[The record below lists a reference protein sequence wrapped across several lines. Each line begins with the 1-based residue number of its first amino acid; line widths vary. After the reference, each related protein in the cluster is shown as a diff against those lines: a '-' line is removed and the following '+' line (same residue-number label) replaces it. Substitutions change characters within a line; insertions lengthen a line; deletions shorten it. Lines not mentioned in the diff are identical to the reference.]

1 MKRAALLPL
10 VLAALLAPAGV
21 RAQAIAAGF
30 GGNVSSLVS
39 VPFDVPL
46 IVDMTAR
53 PERLGAF
60 AARIQWNPAVLQYQV
75 FVNGSFGT
83 ITTNTDS
90 TAQGILRLTGANPAG
105 AAGLITLGTGRFLP
119 LVADT
124 MTMVLSLP
132 ELYAAGTFADLRPS
146 VTVSNGEFCPAVG
159 RYGDID
165 GDGQVNSRDAL
176 IALMA
181 AVGLDVSQYPI
192 ALGDVDGNGVVDT
205 RDALI
210 MLSSAVGI
218 DVSAFRIGVILGG
231 ACANVVPVTLAISPS
246 AVAGLL
252 PGQQVSFEVRAAGPT
267 GSLVIVPNPV
277 VKSSDT
283 TVLTFRGGGNPATAV
298 AVAPGTA
305 TVTAIRDGRDSVKTT
320 VTVVGRRYTHFVDAK
335 AATAANQL
343 GTAAFPFATIAQAVL
358 VARGGDTIR
367 PQPGRYLEQVWLD
380 SAVVLMGDT
389 LPDGSRPVIAP
400 DSAGAYAGLN
410 LVGSSTAEVDNLG
423 ITGYYAAVDVFGPT
437 HVILRGLRT
446 TGTTEGVVVDSLA
459 GFLRLESSQ
468 LVGLN
473 SSYYYDGYGV
483 LTNAPVDTLVLQG
496 TEISDFG
503 YGGLYAVGVD
513 SVAVL
518 QSAIHDIGED
528 GIEVSQGG
536 GCCDLQGVAPARR
549 SAAVLGP
556 LPTAFTMS
564 GSTVARSGSD
574 LVYLDGVRSAS
585 FSHNHLSNP
594 NEYGV
599 EVYGNSAGWVRIA
612 GDSMGVNED
621 WLYAEYL
628 DSLVVDSAWVSSPYP
643 YGETYDVPLVR
654 MTNTQFV
661 NAQDRAL
668 EVDFG
673 GATYGG
679 QVFLDNVSVIGDPA
693 CDADC
698 AEVLEAY
705 GARVTANRITGV
717 NLAYGFEVEGDSSLT
732 LTNSL
737 FRHVGYPIEWY
748 GSSTDSTSQLTV
760 HGTTFD
766 GFYDAIGTY
775 YYSGYGALVVDS
787 NTFQNGGEYGIY
799 WEGYKRIRV
808 TRNSFASVLYPVYVY
823 AYQPNAVFTDTIA
836 DNVIT
841 DLSYDG
847 IYAYGADSVS
857 FRILGNAV
865 TCNQTGRSDGY
876 GIELDYAGGTLTGN
890 QLSGC
895 YSGIYVYDDN
905 GTHPRVDS
913 VVGNT
918 VSLPGGSAYAGIYV
932 EGSIRS
938 RIANN
943 VVTGDTS
950 ASYYDYGDIWVYG
963 YQPGATTT
971 IDSNTVTGGYGQGI
985 YVAHLDTAL
994 VRYNTVRGVNAPYS
1008 SGGGI
1013 VTNGSLTDQA
1023 LIYGNSVRGVY
1034 GNGMRFWSYG
1044 DTAVVQVDSN
1054 LVDSSSANG
1063 IELDG
1068 GADSVTNNRI
1078 SHSGAAG
1085 VLINYDVDITRSPVT
1100 ANNIEGNAFG
1110 VQANGYAY
1118 SALNNWW
1125 GAPSGPAVSGCDTC
1139 GTGDSVS
1146 VGLLF
1151 NPWAHTGFVGS
1162 TPSPA
1167 VRALP
1172 FLALRAPAG
1181 VRAVKAPAPT
1191 GLDAP
1196 VAQKVRVARAA
1207 SAARSPRALATGAR
1221 VPAGLKPAQ
1230 ARVWQRAAA
1239 LRTSA
1244 STVAAQR
1251 VQARAARAQA
1261 RTQAQQARAQLIE
1274 QRKAQH
1280 ETKLKARQAR
1290 QAAARAALPSARGV
1304 QR

>member
-159 RYGDID
+159 RFGDID

-192 ALGDVDGNGVVDT
+192 TLGDVDGNGVVDT

-246 AVAGLL
+246 AVAGVL

-389 LPDGSRPVIAP
+389 LPDGSRPVIAL

-437 HVILRGLRT
+437 HVVLRGLRT

-483 LTNAPVDTLVLQG
+483 LTNARVDTLVLQG

-503 YGGLYAVGVD
+503 YGGVYAVGAD
-513 SVAVL
+513 STAVL
-518 QSAIHDIGED
+518 QSLIHDVGD
-528 GIEVSQGG
+528 YGIEGG
-536 GCCDLQGVAPARR
+536 VYGGDDCVEDCAAPHR
-549 SAAVLGP
+549 SASDLGP
-556 LPTAFTMS
+556 LAPALVVS
-564 GSTVARSGSD
+564 GSTIERTGYE
-574 LVYLDGVRSAS
+574 LVYLDEIRSAS
-585 FSHNHLSNP
+585 FSHNHFSNP
-594 NEYGV
+594 DNYGV
-599 EVYGNSAGWVRIA
+599 EIYGNSAGWVRIA

-643 YGETYDVPLVR
+643 YGETYDVFTVR

-661 NAQDRAL
+661 GAQDRAL
-668 EVDFG
+668 EVYFG
-673 GATYGG
+673 GVTYGG
-679 QVFLDNVSVIGDPA
+679 QVFLDNVSVIGDPS
-693 CDADC
+693 CDLCAQVLYAD
-698 AEVLEAY
+698 
-705 GARVTANRITGV
+705 GPRVTASRITGV
-717 NLAYGFEVEGDSSLT
+717 NLDYGFEVYGDSSFT

-737 FRHVGYPIEWY
+737 FRHVEYPVYWE
-748 GSSTDSTSQLTV
+748 GSGTDSTSRLTV
-760 HGTTFD
+760 RGTTFSGFDEAIEAYD
-766 GFYDAIGTY
+766 GGLA
-775 YYSGYGALVVDS
+775 VDS
-787 NTFQNGGEYGIY
+787 NTFQNGEDEGVY
-799 WEGYKRIRV
+799 WDGYQRASV
-808 TRNSFASVLYPVYVY
+808 TRNSFASVEYPVELE
-823 AYQPNAVFTDTIA
+823 AYQPSSIFTDTIA
-836 DNVIT
+836 NNVIT
-841 DLSYDG
+841 DLSYEG
-847 IYAYGADSVS
+847 IYASGEDSVP

-876 GIELDYAGGTLTGN
+876 GIELESAGGTLTGN
-890 QLSGC
+890 QVNGC
-895 YSGIYVYDDN
+895 SSSIALYDD
-905 GTHPRVDS
+905 HSPPRVDS
-913 VVGNT
+913 VLGNVVT
-918 VSLPGGSAYAGIYV
+918 VPANAYQGIYV
-932 EGSIRS
+932 EGSIKS

-943 VVTGDTS
+943 ALTGDTAGS
-950 ASYYDYGDIWVYG
+950 SYYGDIWVSGYG
-963 YQPGATTT
+963 YQPGPTTT
-971 IDSNTVTGGYGQGI
+971 VDSNAVTGGTTGGI
-985 YVAHLDTAL
+985 YVKSLDTAL
-994 VRYNTVRGVNAPYS
+994 VRFNAVRGVNATS
-1008 SGGGI
+1008 SSWGGI
-1013 VTNGSLTDQA
+1013 VTDGSLTFLAQ
-1023 LIYGNSVRGVY
+1023 VY
-1034 GNGMRFWSYG
+1034 GNQVRGMFGNGIRIYNG
-1044 DTAVVQVDSN
+1044 DTAMVQVDSN
-1054 LVDSSSANG
+1054 LVDASSANG

-1078 SHSGAAG
+1078 SHSGVAG
-1085 VLINYDVDITRSPVT
+1085 VLINYDVDINRSRVT
-1100 ANNIEGNAFG
+1100 ANDIEHNAFG
-1110 VQANGYAY
+1110 VQAYEYAY

-1125 GAPSGPAVSGCDTC
+1125 GAASGPSVSGCDTC
-1139 GTGDSVS
+1139 GTGDSIS
-1146 VGLLF
+1146 IGLLF
-1151 NPWAHTGFVGS
+1151 NPWAHTEFVGS
-1162 TPSPA
+1162 APSPA
-1167 VRALP
+1167 ARALP
-1172 FLALRAPAG
+1172 ILALRAPAG

-1196 VAQKVRVARAA
+1196 VVKKVRVARAA
-1207 SAARSPRALATGAR
+1207 SPARSPRALSTTAR
-1221 VPAGLKPAQ
+1221 APVGLKPAQ
-1230 ARVWQRAAA
+1230 AQVWRRAAA
-1239 LRTSA
+1239 LRASA
-1244 STVAAQR
+1244 FTVAAQR
-1251 VQARAARAQA
+1251 AQARVARAQA
-1261 RTQAQQARAQLIE
+1261 RAQAQQALVQRLE

-1280 ETKLKARQAR
+1280 ETRLKARQAR
-1290 QAAARAALPSARGV
+1290 QAAARAASTRGP

>member
-10 VLAALLAPAGV
+10 VLAALLAPTGV

-159 RYGDID
+159 RFGDID

-192 ALGDVDGNGVVDT
+192 TLGDVDGNGVVDT

-231 ACANVVPVTLAISPS
+231 ACANAVPVTLAISPS
-246 AVAGLL
+246 AVAGVL

-267 GSLVIVPNPV
+267 GSLVIIPNPV

-389 LPDGSRPVIAP
+389 LPDGSRPVIAL

-437 HVILRGLRT
+437 HVVLRGLRT

-483 LTNAPVDTLVLQG
+483 LTNARVDTLVLQG

-503 YGGLYAVGVD
+503 YGGVYAVGAD
-513 SVAVL
+513 STAVL
-518 QSAIHDIGED
+518 QSLIHDVGD
-528 GIEVSQGG
+528 YGIEGG
-536 GCCDLQGVAPARR
+536 VYGGDDCVEDCAAPHR
-549 SAAVLGP
+549 SASDLGP
-556 LPTAFTMS
+556 LAPALVVS
-564 GSTVARSGSD
+564 GSTIERTGYE
-574 LVYLDGVRSAS
+574 LVYLDEIRSAS
-585 FSHNHLSNP
+585 FSHNHFSNP
-594 NEYGV
+594 DNYGV
-599 EVYGNSAGWVRIA
+599 EIYGNSAGWVRIA

-643 YGETYDVPLVR
+643 YGETYDVFTVR

-661 NAQDRAL
+661 GAQDRAL
-668 EVDFG
+668 EVYFG
-673 GATYGG
+673 GVTYGG
-679 QVFLDNVSVIGDPA
+679 QVFLDNVSVIGDPS
-693 CDADC
+693 CDLCAQVLYAD
-698 AEVLEAY
+698 
-705 GARVTANRITGV
+705 GPRVTASRITGV
-717 NLAYGFEVEGDSSLT
+717 NLEYGFEVYGDSSFT

-737 FRHVGYPIEWY
+737 FRHVEYPVYWE
-748 GSSTDSTSQLTV
+748 GSGTDSTSRLTV
-760 HGTTFD
+760 RGTTFSGFDEAIEAYD
-766 GFYDAIGTY
+766 GGLA
-775 YYSGYGALVVDS
+775 VDS
-787 NTFQNGGEYGIY
+787 NTFQNGEDEGVY
-799 WEGYKRIRV
+799 WDGYQRASV
-808 TRNSFASVLYPVYVY
+808 TRNSFASVEYPVELE
-823 AYQPNAVFTDTIA
+823 AYQPSSIFTDTIA
-836 DNVIT
+836 ANVIT
-841 DLSYDG
+841 DLPYKG
-847 IYAYGADSVS
+847 IYVDGSDSVP
-857 FRILGNAV
+857 FRILGNSV
-865 TCNQTGRSDGY
+865 TCNATGKTDGY
-876 GIELDYAGGTLTGN
+876 GIDLDYASGMVAGN
-890 QLSGC
+890 QVSGC
-895 YSGIYVYDDN
+895 EYGIYVYDD
-905 GTHPRVDS
+905 GGPALRADS
-913 VVGNT
+913 VLSNIVSKPGN
-918 VSLPGGSAYAGIYV
+918 ADAGIYV

-943 VVTGDTS
+943 AVTGDT
-950 ASYYDYGDIWVYG
+950 AGVAYYGDIYVRG
-963 YQPGATTT
+963 YQSDSTTAV
-971 IDSNTVTGGYGQGI
+971 IDSNTVTGGSNAGI
-985 YVAHLDTAL
+985 YVEYLDTAL
-994 VRYNTVRGVNAPYS
+994 VRWNTVHGVNAPYTYQ
-1008 SGGGI
+1008 GGI
-1013 VTNGSLTDQA
+1013 VTDGSLTYLA
-1023 LIYGNSVRGVY
+1023 RVY
-1034 GNGMRFWSYG
+1034 GNQVRGMFGNGIRISNS
-1044 DTAVVQVDSN
+1044 DTALVQVDSN
-1054 LVDSSSANG
+1054 LVSGSSADG
-1063 IELDG
+1063 IRLNG
-1068 GADSVTNNRI
+1068 GADSVVHNRI
-1078 SHSGAAG
+1078 VNNLANG
-1085 VLINYDVDITRSPVT
+1085 VDIASTSVSSSRTQVDS
-1100 ANNIEGNAFG
+1100 NNIVGNHFG
-1110 VQANGYAY
+1110 ATEPIDYTYNATY
-1118 SALNNWW
+1118 NWW
-1125 GAPSGPAVSGCDTC
+1125 GDALGPRCTNTDACSSLS
-1139 GTGDSVS
+1139 TGDSVTS
-1146 VGLLF
+1146 GLNF
-1151 NPWAHTGFVGS
+1151 QPVAPAEYGD

-1167 VRALP
+1167 AQARP
-1172 FLALRAPAG
+1172 PILALRVPAAA
-1181 VRAVKAPAPT
+1181 RAAIRAPAPT

-1196 VAQKVRVARAA
+1196 VAKKVRVARAA
-1207 SAARSPRALATGAR
+1207 SPARSPRALSTTAR
-1221 VPAGLKPAQ
+1221 APAGLKPAQ
-1230 ARVWQRAAA
+1230 AQVWRRAAA
-1239 LRTSA
+1239 LRASA
-1244 STVAAQR
+1244 FTVAAQR
-1251 VQARAARAQA
+1251 AQARVARAQA
-1261 RTQAQQARAQLIE
+1261 RAQAQQALVQRLE

-1280 ETKLKARQAR
+1280 ETRLKARQAR
-1290 QAAARAALPSARGV
+1290 QAAARAASTRGP